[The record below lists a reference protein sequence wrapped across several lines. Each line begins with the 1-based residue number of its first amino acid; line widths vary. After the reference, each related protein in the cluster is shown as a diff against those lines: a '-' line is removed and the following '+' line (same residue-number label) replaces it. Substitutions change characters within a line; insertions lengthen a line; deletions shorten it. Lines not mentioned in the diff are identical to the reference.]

1 MAFTLRLT
9 EDEDLLLAEQAQAE
23 GISKH
28 EAARRAIVER
38 AARLRQDQAVARS
51 AAAGALRYADLLDRL
66 GKA

>member
-9 EDEDLLLAEQAQAE
+9 EDEERLLNEQAQAE

-38 AARLRQDQAVARS
+38 SARLRLDSLVARS
-51 AAAGALRYADLLDRL
+51 AARGATRYGELLDRL

>member
-9 EDEDLLLAEQAQAE
+9 PDEERLLAEQAEAE

-38 AARLRQDQAVARS
+38 STRLRLDQSVARS
-51 AAAGALRYADLLDRL
+51 AARGAARYAELLDRL

>member
-1 MAFTLRLT
+1 MAFTLRLS
-9 EDEDLLLAEQAQAE
+9 EDEERLLAEQAQAE

-38 AARLRQDQAVARS
+38 SARLRLDLAVAQS
-51 AAAGALRYADLLDRL
+51 ATRGARRYGELLDRL